1 MGQNLVFRTITYL
14 TDFHILELLIGG
26 ATCSGSW
33 LCIDALDRLT
43 SIQTSIIT
51 PWIQNL
57 QECLKAIHSK
67 NRGRAKACK
76 ELVLPY
82 SGKLTVS
89 KSAFMC
95 FTISPGF
102 PGRTDLP
109 DNLVALM
116 RPLNLMRSKMK
127 PILECLFYSAGV
139 IEFKDLARKIDL
151 FTTLWNGLLNTKKK
165 LEMSLWLTILKRL
178 LEEKLIPSEENLGE
192 KIRRLLYGS
201 LTAKDLDYADSI
213 LIHVFQVWPLT
224 QFLSVYFVQEA
235 KSIIPWD
242 DLPATTLFWFR
253 TIESDAAP
261 LTGPQP
267 CLVRRCGTTGEQGH
281 IQAHSLAR
289 KSQDTIKT
297 TDANV
302 DSAFGKRTNFYNV
315 P

>member
-1 MGQNLVFRTITYL
+1 MSAQKANNIIHDAGSLICPPGKSMNFYAKQETERKLRQWPYLAYSSGKSTCIQESARLMGQNLVFRTITYL

-213 LIHVFQVWPLT
+213 LIHVFQV
-224 QFLSVYFVQEA
+224 
-235 KSIIPWD
+235 
-242 DLPATTLFWFR
+242 
-253 TIESDAAP
+253 
-261 LTGPQP
+261 
-267 CLVRRCGTTGEQGH
+267 
-281 IQAHSLAR
+281 
-289 KSQDTIKT
+289 
-297 TDANV
+297 
-302 DSAFGKRTNFYNV
+302 
-315 P
+315 